1 MQITRWVLLTTVG
14 LAGGILC
21 GLLLGIPLGEL
32 VNAMIVTGAVT
43 STVGLVLGAL
53 QSLGLREKRRWWI
66 LATTIGVGAGL
77 AAGVVL
83 VEQIGIALT
92 GVRPNIAR
100 LGMPARA
107 ASFLVVGLLTGAT
120 LGFAQSLVLRMRHWT
135 LISAAAL
142 AIAFVAGSLLVDTIG
157 LRIASVAGF
166 ATFVF
171 FAGAMFGAMT
181 GVAFRATAVR
191 PVK

>member
-1 MQITRWVLLTTVG
+1 MRITKWVLLTTAG
-14 LAGGILC
+14 LAGGILG

-43 STVGLVLGAL
+43 STVGLVLGAM
-53 QSLGLREKRRWWI
+53 QSLGLRDRRGAWI

-100 LGMPARA
+100 LGMSARA
-107 ASFLVVGLLTGAT
+107 ASFLVVGLVTGAT
-120 LGFAQSLVLRMRHWT
+120 LGYAQWLVLRLRHWIA
-135 LISAAAL
+135 ISTIAL
-142 AIAFVAGSLLVDTIG
+142 GIAFVLASLFVDAIG
-157 LRIASVAGF
+157 LRIATAAGF
-166 ATFVF
+166 ATFVL
-171 FAGAMFGAMT
+171 FAGAAFGAMT
-181 GVAFRATAVR
+181 AR
-191 PVK
+191 PSQ